1 MLREDYMKICH
12 ITTVHP
18 RYDVRIFWKECLSVA
33 RAGNEV
39 FLIVNDNEDDEVIN
53 GVKILSI
60 KSPFKNR
67 MSRILSRGAK
77 RRICKKAKN
86 LKADIYHFHDPELL
100 GLGVKLKKSGFCV
113 IYDSH
118 EDVPRQILAKEW
130 IPSFLRGI
138 LSGLFELYENR
149 CARKYDA
156 IIVPTPYI
164 KERFQKVNNSV
175 WEVCNFPSTE
185 EINYSGENY
194 SNSNPGCYVG
204 DLSNT
209 RGLRQIAEATNKV
222 GLSLNICGTF
232 HSKGLKQE
240 ILGQFGNVKHL
251 GFLGRADIAEILC
264 NSSMGFVTLLNTPND
279 AMSYPIK
286 LFEYMAAG
294 IPVIASNF
302 PIYKDLVEGHNC
314 GICVDPL
321 DIDAICYAI
330 NKIRNNK
337 EYADELRNNGHK
349 AIIEKFNWENQ
360 AKKLI
365 ECYNSCR
372 FQSI

>member
-1 MLREDYMKICH
+1 MKICH

-156 IIVPTPYI
+156 IIVPTP
-164 KERFQKVNNSV
+164 
-175 WEVCNFPSTE
+175 
-185 EINYSGENY
+185 
-194 SNSNPGCYVG
+194 
-204 DLSNT
+204 
-209 RGLRQIAEATNKV
+209 
-222 GLSLNICGTF
+222 
-232 HSKGLKQE
+232 
-240 ILGQFGNVKHL
+240 
-251 GFLGRADIAEILC
+251 
-264 NSSMGFVTLLNTPND
+264 
-279 AMSYPIK
+279 
-286 LFEYMAAG
+286 
-294 IPVIASNF
+294 
-302 PIYKDLVEGHNC
+302 
-314 GICVDPL
+314 
-321 DIDAICYAI
+321 
-330 NKIRNNK
+330 
-337 EYADELRNNGHK
+337 
-349 AIIEKFNWENQ
+349 
-360 AKKLI
+360 
-365 ECYNSCR
+365 
-372 FQSI
+372 